1 MSPEHVNEVKT
12 PTEVIAGWGEVCK
25 VPIIPPLAETE
36 PKMFICWNEAVF
48 KTFRPVSTPKEV
60 ILF

>member
-36 PKMFICWNEAVF
+36 PKMFIC
-48 KTFRPVSTPKEV
+48 
-60 ILF
+60 